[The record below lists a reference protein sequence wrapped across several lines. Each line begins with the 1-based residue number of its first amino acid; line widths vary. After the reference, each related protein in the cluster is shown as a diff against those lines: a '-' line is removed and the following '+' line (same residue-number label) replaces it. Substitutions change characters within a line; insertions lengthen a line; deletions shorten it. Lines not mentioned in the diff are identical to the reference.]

1 MFFIV
6 TKIMNMKILTI
17 SKSKV
22 ATITRPSVTSYVSV
36 SGIEAVY

>member
-6 TKIMNMKILTI
+6 TKIKNMKILSI
-17 SKSKV
+17 GKSKE

-36 SGIEAVY
+36 SRIEAVY